1 VAWEP
6 AIQFCKSTLGADRI
20 MYAMDYPY
28 QYHAEEVAA
37 QDAMAMS
44 AQDKKAFF
52 QTNAEKV
59 FGL

>member
-1 VAWEP
+1 MPWIILTSIE
-6 AIQFCKSTLGADRI
+6 AD
-20 MYAMDYPY
+20 
-28 QYHAEEVAA
+28 EVAV